1 MEIRDNPEE
10 ILKILVEFQHLETQ
24 STALQNEIIQI
35 PEEIS
40 SHEKDLA
47 AYALELEQAKNSAE
61 EAAKHR
67 KLLEGEVESL
77 RLKVSSYKTQLMSVK
92 TNAEYQAMLH
102 EISFVEEQITA
113 KEDAILEHML
123 DAELLAE
130 KELEVG
136 KIYEEKSKVFAELK
150 KDLEDRAIKA
160 AQELQGLEEKKT
172 ELENAL
178 PEEQLARYRRVAS
191 ARNGIAVTPLAGQ
204 NCAACHVR
212 LRPQLIAEVKKGK
225 TIIQCENCSRILIS
239 S

>member
-40 SHEKDLA
+40 SREKDLA

-123 DAELLAE
+123 DAELLGE
-130 KELEVG
+130 KVLEVG
-136 KIYEEKSKVFAELK
+136 KIYEEKRKVFAELK

-160 AQELQGLEEKKT
+160 AEELRGLDEKKK